1 MICLFALIAS
11 TPAAAQVKAT
21 FLDGTYV
28 MSTEACDKLA
38 RLAEGGPQSIGTVPW
53 RVDRDGFH
61 YWEGGCSF
69 TRIVETRKGGEWQV
83 SALCREGPD
92 KSAEDYTFVR
102 NADGTFAVRLKGEK
116 KPRRYSRCEVEKR
129 K

>member
-1 MICLFALIAS
+1 V
-11 TPAAAQVKAT
+11 AQVKAT

-28 MSTEACDKLA
+28 MSTEACDKLE
-38 RLAEGGPQSIGTVPW
+38 RLAEGAPENIGTVPW

-69 TRIVETRKGGEWQV
+69 TSVEERRKGKEWHV
-83 SALCREGPD
+83 VALCEEGPD
-92 KSAEDYTFVR
+92 KTTERYSFAR
-102 NADGTFAVRLKGEK
+102 NSDGTFAVRLRGEK
-116 KPRRYSRCEVEKR
+116 KARRYSRCEVGKG